1 MQGFGVH
8 SIANSGDFLTRS
20 HGFTG
25 GNDLKP
31 DIRIL
36 GKDIGRD
43 FSTMSTTNDDG
54 KNTVF
59 IWNNGLA
66 IANVR
71 GVELGAA
78 SAGGVEFEKDGSGTG
93 NGIT

>member
-1 MQGFGVH
+1 
-8 SIANSGDFLTRS
+8 
-20 HGFTG
+20 
-25 GNDLKP
+25 
-31 DIRIL
+31 
-36 GKDIGRD
+36 
-43 FSTMSTTNDDG
+43 MSTTNDDG